1 MSIQP
6 SPSVTDLGGL
16 PANRHRVKEG
26 SFVMNSIANDVA
38 RARIRDL
45 RADALAGSRARRLV
59 AAQRWQRRAE
69 RAARRAQMARSAIW

>member
-1 MSIQP
+1 MSVQKHP
-6 SPSVTDLGGL
+6 STTQSRDQKGSV
-16 PANRHRVKEG
+16 A
-26 SFVMNSIANDVA
+26 MNSIANDVA

-45 RADALAGSRARRLV
+45 RADALAGSRARRLI